1 MAGRSSSKLRQEL
14 MRRLLSSPHFAQ
26 AESLR
31 RILLYLSERFES
43 GDDSPAKEYE
53 IAVSVLGR
61 PSSFDPKID
70 PIVRVS
76 MASIRDRLRAYFENE
91 GRSEPLR
98 VSLPKG
104 QYRLLFTRS
113 EQPKSAPSVS
123 KPALSWFWSPYLV
136 PANPNILVYTEL
148 LFFRDPDGNF
158 IRNIYINDLATGE
171 AELRRKLNGL
181 SATPLS
187 PSFHFVSAGEMSCL
201 LAIQRTFAALGAPL
215 EIRNSRFFSWSDAR
229 RANLVLLG
237 SSRTNP
243 FVRSLHSGLPFVIT
257 DHTIDNREPRSNELS
272 SYSGARS
279 VEGRLERVVEYAVVT
294 RRPGPAG
301 GSTVTIFS
309 ANHGRAIEGAGVF
322 LTDEAH
328 LLGVLEAVGR
338 TPYFQILLRVE
349 LLDFDEEVV
358 DVEYVT
364 HRVLSS

>member
-1 MAGRSSSKLRQEL
+1 MTRRSSSKLRQEVL
-14 MRRLLSSPHFAQ
+14 RRLLGSPHFAQ

-31 RILLYLSERFES
+31 RILLYLSERVES

-53 IAVSVLGR
+53 IAVAVLGR
-61 PSSFDPKID
+61 PASFDPKID

-91 GRSEPLR
+91 GRNEPLR

-104 QYRLLFTRS
+104 QYRLVFTRS
-113 EQPKSAPSVS
+113 DQPKAAESDRR
-123 KPALSWFWSPYLV
+123 PALSWFWSPYLT
-136 PANPNILVYTEL
+136 PAHPNILVYTEL
-148 LFFRDPDGNF
+148 LFFRDGEGNF
-158 IRNIYINDLATGE
+158 IRNIYVNDISSGQS
-171 AELRRKLNGL
+171 ELGQRLGGL
-181 SATPLS
+181 VQGHLS
-187 PSFHFVSAGEMSCL
+187 PTFHFVSAGEMSCL
-201 LAIQRTFAALGAPL
+201 LAILRTFAALGAPL
-215 EIRNSRFFSWSDAR
+215 EVRNSRFFSWVDAR

-257 DHTIDNREPRSNELS
+257 DRTIENHEPRRDERP
-272 SYSGARS
+272 SYSGLRS
-279 VEGRLERVVEYAVVT
+279 IDGHLERVIEYAVVT

-301 GSTVTIFS
+301 RSTVTMIS
-309 ANHGRAIEGAGVF
+309 ANHGRAIEGAGLF

-328 LLGVLEAVGR
+328 LSGVAEAIGQA
-338 TPYFQILLRVE
+338 PFFQLLLRVE

-364 HRVLSS
+364 HRILHP

>member
-1 MAGRSSSKLRQEL
+1 MGGKSSPKSRQEL
-14 MRRLLSSPHFAQ
+14 MRRLLGSPYFAQ

-31 RILLYLSERFES
+31 RILLFLSERIES

-91 GRSEPLR
+91 GRAEPLR

-104 QYRLLFTRS
+104 QYRLVFSRS
-113 EQPKSAPSVS
+113 DRPKAAEAAS
-123 KPALSWFWSPYLV
+123 KPALSWFWSPYLL

-148 LFFRDPDGNF
+148 LFFRAPDGNF
-158 IRNIYINDLATGE
+158 IRNIYVNDLATGE
-171 AELRRKLNGL
+171 TELRQKLGGL
-181 SATPLS
+181 APTPLS

-215 EIRNSRFFSWSDAR
+215 EIRNARFFSWSDAR

-257 DHTIDNREPRSNELS
+257 DRTIENREPRSNELP
-272 SYSGARS
+272 SYSESRS
-279 VEGRLERVVEYAVVT
+279 VEGRLERVIEYAIVT

-301 GSTVTIFS
+301 GSAVTMIS

-328 LLGVLEAVGR
+328 LQGVLEAIGR
-338 TPYFQILLRVE
+338 NQFFQILLRVE

-364 HRVLSS
+364 HRVLPS

>member
-1 MAGRSSSKLRQEL
+1 MSGRSSPKLRQEL

-31 RILLYLSERFES
+31 RILLYLSERLEA
-43 GDDSPAKEYE
+43 GDDTPVKEYE

-76 MASIRDRLRAYFENE
+76 MAGIRDRLRAYFENE
-91 GRSEPLR
+91 GRNEPLR
-98 VSLPKG
+98 LALPKG
-104 QYRLLFTRS
+104 QYRLVFARS
-113 EQPKSAPSVS
+113 DQPKLAEATRN
-123 KPALSWFWSPYLV
+123 PAVSWFWSPYLL

-158 IRNIYINDLATGE
+158 VRNIYVNDLTIGE
-171 AELRRKLNGL
+171 AELREKLGSL
-181 SATPLS
+181 ATGPLS
-187 PSFHFVSAGEMSCL
+187 PSFHFVSAGEMACL
-201 LAIQRTFAALGAPL
+201 LAIRRTFGEMGAALDV
-215 EIRNSRFFSWSDAR
+215 RNSRFFSWVDAR

-257 DHTIDNREPRSNELS
+257 ERSIENREPKPNEQA
-272 SYSGARS
+272 SYTGSRS
-279 VEGRLERVVEYAVVT
+279 VEGRLERVIEYAVIT

-301 GSTVTIFS
+301 GSVVTMIS
-309 ANHGRAIEGAGVF
+309 ANHGRAIEGAGSFV
-322 LTDEAH
+322 TDEAH
-328 LLGVLEAVGR
+328 LLGLMEAIGNQR
-338 TPYFQILLRVE
+338 FFQLLLRVQ

-358 DVEYVT
+358 DVEYVA
-364 HRVLSS
+364 HRVL

>member
-1 MAGRSSSKLRQEL
+1 MSRRSSPKLRQEL
-14 MRRLLSSPHFAQ
+14 MRRLLGSPHFAQ

-31 RILLYLSERFES
+31 RILLYLSERVES

-91 GRSEPLR
+91 GRTEPLR

-104 QYRLLFTRS
+104 QYRLVFTRTD
-113 EQPKSAPSVS
+113 QPKPAEAAR
-123 KPALSWFWSPYLV
+123 KPGLSWFWSPYLL
-136 PANPNILVYTEL
+136 PTNPNILVYTEL
-148 LFFRDPDGNF
+148 LFFRDEDGNF
-158 IRNIYINDLATGE
+158 IRNIYVNDLATGPS
-171 AELRRKLNGL
+171 ELRQKLGGL
-181 SATPLS
+181 AEGALS

-201 LAIQRTFAALGAPL
+201 LAILRTFGALGTPL
-215 EIRNSRFFSWSDAR
+215 DVRNSWFFSWADAR

-257 DHTIDNREPRSNELS
+257 DRTIENHEPRPNEQT
-272 SYSGARS
+272 SYTGTRS
-279 VEGRLERVVEYAVVT
+279 LEGRLERVIEYAVVT
-294 RRPGPAG
+294 RRPGPTG
-301 GSTVTIFS
+301 GSTVTMIS
-309 ANHGRAIEGAGVF
+309 ANHGRAIEGAGLF

-328 LLGVLEAVGR
+328 LLGVMEAIGR
-338 TPYFQILLRVE
+338 PQFFQLLLRVE

-364 HRVLSS
+364 HRVLHS

>member
-1 MAGRSSSKLRQEL
+1 
-14 MRRLLSSPHFAQ
+14 
-26 AESLR
+26 
-31 RILLYLSERFES
+31 
-43 GDDSPAKEYE
+43 D
-53 IAVSVLGR
+53 
-61 PSSFDPKID
+61 
-70 PIVRVS
+70 
-76 MASIRDRLRAYFENE
+76 
-91 GRSEPLR
+91 
-98 VSLPKG
+98 
-104 QYRLLFTRS
+104 
-113 EQPKSAPSVS
+113 QPKTAQVS
-123 KPALSWFWSPYLV
+123 RNPALSWFWSPYLL

-158 IRNIYINDLATGE
+158 IRNIYINDLAGGE
-171 AELRRKLNGL
+171 AELRQKLGGL
-181 SATPLS
+181 AATPLS

-229 RANLVLLG
+229 RANLILLG
-237 SSRTNP
+237 SSRTNL

-257 DHTIDNREPRSNELS
+257 DRTIDNREPRSNELS
-272 SYSGARS
+272 SYSGSRS
-279 VEGRLERVVEYAVVT
+279 VDGRLERVIEYAVVT

-301 GSTVTIFS
+301 GSTVTMIS

-322 LTDEAH
+322 LTEEAH